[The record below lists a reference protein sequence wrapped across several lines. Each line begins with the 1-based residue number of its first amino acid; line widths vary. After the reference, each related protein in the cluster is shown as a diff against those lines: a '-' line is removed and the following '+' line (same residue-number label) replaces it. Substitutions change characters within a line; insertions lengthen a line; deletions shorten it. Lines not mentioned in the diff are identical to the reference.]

1 MKTETIK
8 SNILNDEYIK
18 AVHPS
23 GLTIYL
29 YPKEGY
35 KATYA
40 IFAANYGS
48 INTKFKINGEDKII
62 TVPDGI
68 AHYLEHKLFENE
80 DGDAFS
86 LYAKTGASANAYT
99 SFDLTGYLFSCS
111 ENFLE
116 SLKILLNF
124 VQNPYFTDET
134 VKKEQGII
142 GQEIRMY
149 NDDPNW
155 RVMFN
160 LLKAMYHNHPVN
172 VDIAGTVES
181 ISKITPENLYK
192 CYNTFYNLNNMA
204 LCIAGN
210 FNTDQV
216 YNLINKTV
224 KNDNSNL
231 KYENIFPKE
240 PLTVVKPRV
249 VQEFEISSPMFE
261 LGFKEDPKETRVTA
275 SELAYT
281 DILLEVI
288 ASKSS
293 KLYKK
298 LLDEKL
304 INTTS
309 FSYEYFEGP
318 GYRSIIFSG
327 ESIDPDK
334 TASIIK
340 DYIDEIHRNGIDED
354 DFITAKK
361 SVYGKVIGLF
371 DNIENIANLM
381 VSFSFSGRDIFE
393 YINTISSADIKSLH
407 ERLKSQLI
415 TSNSSLSI
423 VKPLSKEK
431 SNNV

>member
-1 MKTETIK
+1 MKIEKIK
-8 SNILNDEYIK
+8 STILNDEYIK
-18 AVHPS
+18 VVHPS

-29 YPKEGY
+29 YPKKGY

-40 IFAANYGS
+40 IFATNYGS
-48 INTKFKINGEDKII
+48 INTKFKIKGETEIT

-68 AHYLEHKLFENE
+68 AHYLEHKLFESE

-86 LYAKTGASANAYT
+86 LYSKTGASANAYT

-111 ENFLE
+111 ENFLD
-116 SLKILLNF
+116 SLNILLNF

-149 NDDPNW
+149 DDDPNW

-181 ISKITPENLYK
+181 IAKITPESLYK
-192 CYNTFYNLNNMA
+192 CYNTFYNPSNMA
-204 LCIAGN
+204 LCISGN
-210 FNTDQV
+210 FNIDEV
-216 YNLINKTV
+216 MKLIEKTIKNNNKKV
-224 KNDNSNL
+224 EF
-231 KYENIFPKE
+231 ENIFPKE
-240 PLTVVKPRV
+240 PLNVVNKRV

-261 LGFKEDPKETRVTA
+261 LGFKEDPKDKRA
-275 SELAYT
+275 STTELAYT
-281 DILLEVI
+281 SIILEAI

-304 INTTS
+304 INTSS

-327 ESIDPDK
+327 ESADPDK
-334 TASIIK
+334 TAQIIK
-340 DYIDEIHRNGIDED
+340 NYIDEIHKNGISEED
-354 DFITAKK
+354 FCFAKK
-361 SVYGKVIGLF
+361 SLYGKIIELF
-371 DNIENIANLM
+371 DSIDAISNLM
-381 VSFSFSGRDIFE
+381 VNFSFANRDIFE
-393 YINTISSADIKSLH
+393 YIDVISNADIKSLH
-407 ERLKSQLI
+407 ERLKDELI

-423 VKPLSKEK
+423 VKPIAKEK
-431 SNNV
+431 SK